1 MNSLTEFSVY
11 NTGADAITG
20 ERIFPGES
28 VLDTNVAN
36 VQTPYM
42 GDMLTRFV
50 KESTIVWLAESAG
63 YTLTRSNEGDPS
75 NTEHV
80 GGEDASVGGGE
91 TPLGSAPA
99 GGGKTSN
106 RRTTGT
112 VKG

>member
-1 MNSLTEFSVY
+1 MNNLTEFSIH
-11 NTGADAITG
+11 NTGGDAVTG

-28 VLDTNVAN
+28 VLDTNIAN

-75 NTEHV
+75 DTTDV
-80 GGEDASVGGGE
+80 VGEDASVGGGE
-91 TPLGSAPA
+91 TPIGTSSS
-99 GGGKTSN
+99 GGGKASN
-106 RRTTGT
+106 RRTAGT
-112 VKG
+112 VKS

>member
-11 NTGADAITG
+11 NTGGDAVTG

-28 VLDTNVAN
+28 VLDTNIAN

-63 YTLTRSNEGDPS
+63 YTLTRSDAGNPS
-75 NTEHV
+75 DTEDL
-80 GGEDASVGGGE
+80 GGEDAIVGGGE
-91 TPLGSAPA
+91 TPTGNSKVR
-99 GGGKTSN
+99 GKSS
-106 RRTTGT
+106 
-112 VKG
+112 VK

>member
-99 GGGKTSN
+99 GGSKASN
-106 RRTTGT
+106 RRTAGT
-112 VKG
+112 VKS

>member
-1 MNSLTEFSVY
+1 MNNLTEFSVY

-28 VLDTNVAN
+28 VLDTNIAN

-75 NTEHV
+75 DTEV
-80 GGEDASVGGGE
+80 VVGEDASVGGGE
-91 TPLGSAPA
+91 TPIGASST
-99 GGGKTSN
+99 GGGKASN

-112 VKG
+112 VKA